1 MPVAMRITYPLL
13 GAVLATIVVQ
23 IVLRVGGETSLSPWM
38 RQFLLLMAIVVA
50 VTAAALLI
58 KRWRNY
64 IIPVVAF
71 FVCIA
76 SVPFGD
82 ELDIRL
88 TLLFYLGIVAT
99 TSGSIAMVSGV
110 MAFHTVWIVGMM
122 HVITPFTDAPA
133 QTGIATVFVLSVWS
147 AIIAVFAGR
156 EINNSRRREELERQ
170 AKDLEGSVNEL
181 SEANIGYS
189 DYAKLARH
197 QALLEERNRITREI
211 HDDIGYTLTN
221 ITMLSEAAISGLS
234 SEEEKTRE
242 TVEAIRHQAQTGL
255 YETRRV
261 LRLLRAAEKGLP
273 RGIDALSELLR
284 IYERATGVSVE
295 FELLARRKRVEDAT
309 VFLTIYHFV
318 QECLTNAFRHGQA
331 SRVSIRFLEDCDWLF
346 VTVRDNGIG
355 AVTVEEGI
363 GIQGM
368 KERVSAIGGEVRY
381 AQGDGF
387 VITAKVPLVS
397 APDSGDACP

>member
-1 MPVAMRITYPLL
+1 MRITYTLL
-13 GAVLATIVVQ
+13 AAVVATLAVQ
-23 IVLRVGGETSLSPWM
+23 MVLRSGNETPLTPWM
-38 RQFLLLMAIVVA
+38 RQFLLLMAIVIA
-50 VTAAALLI
+50 VTAAALLL

-76 SVPFGD
+76 GVPFGD
-82 ELDIRL
+82 ELGIRL
-88 TLLFYLGIVAT
+88 TLLFYLGIVAA
-99 TSGSIAMVSGV
+99 TSGSSAMVSGV
-110 MAFHTVWIVGMM
+110 MAFHTVWTIGMM
-122 HVITPFTDAPA
+122 NVITPFPDAPA
-133 QTGIATVFVLSVWS
+133 QSGAATVFVLSVW
-147 AIIAVFAGR
+147 AALIAFFVGR
-156 EINNSRRREELERQ
+156 ELRNARHRVELQR
-170 AKDLEGSVNEL
+170 KVNDLEGSVDEL

-234 SEEEKTRE
+234 PDSGRARE
-242 TVEAIRHQAQTGL
+242 SVEAIRHQAQTGL

-295 FELLARRKRVEDAT
+295 FELLAGRERVEDAT

-331 SRVSIRFLEDCDWLF
+331 TRVTIRFLEDRDWLF

-355 AVTVEEGI
+355 ASAVEEGI

-368 KERVSAIGGEVRY
+368 RERVSAIGGDVWY
-381 AQGDGF
+381 THGAGF
-387 VITAKVPLVS
+387 VITAKIPLV
-397 APDSGDACP
+397 AAADAGDSGP